1 MKLPINSLRLLF
13 EITSLY
19 FLVTIKEP
27 TMNSTKLRIKILT
40 WNMGD
45 NKKKQDD
52 WLDEIKKSWSI
63 ITAKDYDVLGLSLQ
77 EDWKGTYG
85 KMGEAVGQYLDGE
98 FTMVSH
104 AVEGPPDLTKLSFS
118 VRAFL
123 YFRKSIFPTHQVR
136 KNDVCLK
143 RTVFCSKG
151 TAGLSIIAPAPNN
164 QILQIIL
171 MSSHLPIDTK
181 KVDLGYEERIKA
193 VAQTFQE
200 VYDNIV
206 DETVQQRVAFWAGD
220 LNFRA
225 DTPTR
230 PGGNPT
236 PDQLDYAVS
245 VRPASFFREFIEP
258 AVEFPPTCKMKSCD
272 KLGCPAC
279 RNRSGST
286 YMHTCYVDETK
297 SGHREPSHCDRILYR
312 SDGVDGEIVEYK
324 SWGSGGSVVVSDHN
338 VVLSTFEITL

>member
-1 MKLPINSLRLLF
+1 MA
-13 EITSLY
+13 
-19 FLVTIKEP
+19 
-27 TMNSTKLRIKILT
+27 STKLRVKILT

-45 NKKKQDD
+45 NKKKQED
-52 WLDEIKKSWSI
+52 WLEEIKKSWSI
-63 ITAKDYDVLGLSLQ
+63 ITLKDYDILGLSLQ

-85 KMGEAVGQYLDGE
+85 KMGEAVEQYLGNE

-123 YFRKSIFPTHQVR
+123 YFRKSIFPTYQVR
-136 KNDVCLK
+136 RNDVCLK
-143 RTVFCSKG
+143 RTVYCSKG
-151 TAGLSIIAPAPNN
+151 TAGLSIIAQAPNN
-164 QILQIIL
+164 KIMQIIL

-181 KVDLGYEERIKA
+181 KEDLGYEERVKA
-193 VAQTFQE
+193 VAKTFQE

-206 DETVQQRVAFWAGD
+206 DETVMQRVAFWAGD
-220 LNFRA
+220 INFRA
-225 DTPTR
+225 GTPTR

-236 PDQLDYAVS
+236 PDQLDYTVS
-245 VRPASFFREFIEP
+245 VRPASFFRDFIEP

-279 RNRSGST
+279 RNRAST
-286 YMHTCYVDETK
+286 SLDHTCYVEESK
-297 SGHREPSHCDRILYR
+297 KGHREPSHCDRILYR

-324 SWGSGGSVVVSDHN
+324 SWSGSASLVQSDHAM
-338 VVLSTFEITL
+338 VVATFEITI